1 MYALVTLEMQ
11 AMRRKKQKPYHHG
24 DLRDTVL
31 RLALTALE
39 TRPPEDLTLRAL
51 SRQAGVSSM
60 ALYRHFADREALL
73 GALAQVGFDEL
84 GRRTLAV
91 DEAKD
96 ARSGLVAIGVVYVT
110 FAVERPG
117 LFRLMYGGEPPRTPA
132 RAGEAPHAAYAAL
145 SRRIAELTPPRQR
158 KTAFLA
164 SWALVHGLATL
175 LVTNRIREP
184 ITNPGAVA
192 EQVCRLFVGAFD

>member
-1 MYALVTLEMQ
+1 MP
-11 AMRRKKQKPYHHG
+11 RKKQRPYHHG
-24 DLRDTVL
+24 DLRETVL
-31 RLALTALE
+31 RLALARLE
-39 TRPPEDLTLRAL
+39 TGPPEELTLRAL

-73 GALAQVGFDEL
+73 SSLAEVGFDDL
-84 GRRTLAV
+84 GKRMTAV

-96 ARSGLVAIGVVYVT
+96 ARSGLIAIGVVYVG

-117 LFRLMYGGEPPRTPA
+117 LFRLMYGGEPPVPTRPTG
-132 RAGEAPHAAYAAL
+132 AGEAPHAGYAVL
-145 SRRIAELTPPRQR
+145 SRRIAELAGPRQR

-184 ITNPGAVA
+184 IADPIAVA
-192 EQVCRLFVGAFD
+192 EQVCRFFVGAFD

>member
-1 MYALVTLEMQ
+1 
-11 AMRRKKQKPYHHG
+11 MRRKRQQPYHHG
-24 DLRDTVL
+24 DLRETVL
-31 RLALTALE
+31 RLALAALE
-39 TRPPEDLTLRAL
+39 TGPPEELSLRAL

-73 GALAQVGFDEL
+73 SALAQVGFDEL
-84 GRRTLAV
+84 GKRMIAV
-91 DEAKD
+91 DVAKD
-96 ARSGLVAIGVVYVT
+96 ARSGLVAIGVVYVA

-117 LFRLMYGGEPPRTPA
+117 LFRLMYGGEPPNTPTK
-132 RAGEAPHAAYAAL
+132 AGEAPHAAYALL
-145 SRRIAELTPPRQR
+145 SQRIAELTPPRQR

-184 ITNPGAVA
+184 ITNPIAVT
-192 EQVCRLFVGAFD
+192 EQVCRFFGGAFD